1 MATVDVSVGSDLPPD
16 EAWAL
21 ASDLD
26 RFEDW
31 LTIFGGWRS
40 AVPKKIEKG
49 TRVAS
54 CVKVKGFRNVI
65 RWEVTEYEPPRSLE
79 LKGTG
84 RGGVRIA
91 LTLTVNDEP
100 KGSSYHLVA
109 NLSGGLLNTP
119 VGKIVAKVLRS
130 DVDKSVAN
138 LAQLQPAGNS

>member
-1 MATVDVSVGSDLPPD
+1 MATVDVSVSSDLQPD
-16 EAWAL
+16 DAWAL

-26 RFEDW
+26 RFDDW

-40 AVPKKIEKG
+40 ALPKKVEKG

-65 RWEVTEYEPPRSLE
+65 HWEVTEYEPPRRLE

-91 LTLTVNDEP
+91 LTLTINDENT
-100 KGSSYHLVA
+100 GSSYHLVA
-109 NLSGGLLNTP
+109 DLSGGVLNTP
-119 VGKIVAKVLRS
+119 VGKLVAKVLRS
-130 DVDKSVAN
+130 DVHKSVSN
-138 LAQLQPAGNS
+138 LAQLQAA